1 MYSNR
6 FGIVLLLLLSC
17 LFLSA
22 CRIVFDP
29 TAQNAEQ
36 KEVQKEHRQKVKV
49 QEQEE
54 VSQEEDEEEPAFTIN
69 ASLSLDGENMVISG
83 DTDLP
88 PDTILMIS
96 LKPYKGNATVE
107 EIEENSAVTLNEV
120 PANIVGIGT
129 SVQEDGTISTK
140 TFVRPDTSTRYR
152 FELIFEPEEQ
162 EGKIKQ
168 QLIEQA
174 GSLDELAG
182 LQVIKEADPED
193 SMVHGDDPVK
203 GYIQTVNIMKA
214 DEQNGDGVTL
224 EFESG
229 KHGDGSG
236 ASY

>member
-6 FGIVLLLLLSC
+6 FIFVLLILSSC

-36 KEVQKEHRQKVKV
+36 KEVQKEHRQKVNV

-54 VSQEEDEEEPAFTIN
+54 VAQEEPEEEPAFLIN
-69 ASLSLDGENMVISG
+69 ASLTLDGENMVLTG

-88 PDTILMIS
+88 PDTNLGIS
-96 LKPYKGNATVE
+96 LKPYKGNATIE
-107 EIEENSAVTLNEV
+107 EIEENSAATLNAV
-120 PANIVGIGT
+120 PANTVGIGT
-129 SVQEDGTISTK
+129 SVKEDGTLRTK

-152 FELIFEPEEQ
+152 FELVFEPEGQ
-162 EGKIKQ
+162 EEKIKQ

-174 GSLDELAG
+174 GNLDELAG
-182 LQVIKEADPED
+182 IQVIKEADPED

-203 GYIQTVNIMKA
+203 GYMQTVNIMKA
-214 DEQNGDGVTL
+214 DEPNGDGVTL
-224 EFESG
+224 EFE
-229 KHGDGSG
+229 
-236 ASY
+236 